1 MVTPFT
7 PRLAAA
13 RCLVAIA
20 DYHDAGETPRAAVV
34 MATAVRE
41 VVGRCGDWAFAPAAF
56 VTSVLYP
63 PGKVLADQYGSVR
76 GGELFAAFLRAFLDL
91 SDAAVVPESEE
102 RRGT

>member
-7 PRLAAA
+7 PRHAAA

-20 DYHDAGETPRAAVV
+20 DNHDAGETPQAAIV

-41 VVGRCGDWAFAPAAF
+41 VVARCGDWALAPAAF

-63 PGKVLADQYGSVR
+63 PGKVLADRYGSVC
-76 GGELFAAFLRAFLDL
+76 GGELFAAFLMVFIDM
-91 SDAAVVPESEE
+91 SDATVAPRIE
-102 RRGT
+102 